1 MNWDVSVG
9 PVFSEAIGTLEM
21 ITLVS
26 SLFLSLPNGNPPT
39 ISPIF
44 LLGSIDTPNLKPAF
58 SVFLMG
64 STTLKLGPLHV
75 ASIFF
80 DASITLPNLNPGGCK
95 LFSFDTSMLAP
106 NLNPVKVS
114 SFLLGAPKENSFD
127 SDEVEVSVPNLV
139 VV

>member
-1 MNWDVSVG
+1 LNWDVSVG
-9 PVFSEAIGTLEM
+9 PVFSEAIGTLEV

-75 ASIFF
+75 ASIFL
-80 DASITLPNLNPGGCK
+80 DDSITLPNLNGVCK
-95 LFSFDTSMLAP
+95 LFSFETSMLAP

-127 SDEVEVSVPNLV
+127 SHEVEVSVPNLV